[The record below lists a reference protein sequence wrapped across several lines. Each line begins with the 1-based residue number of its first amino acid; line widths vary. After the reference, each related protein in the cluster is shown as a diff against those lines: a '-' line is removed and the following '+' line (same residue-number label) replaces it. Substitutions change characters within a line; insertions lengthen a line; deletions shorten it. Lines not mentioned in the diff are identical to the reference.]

1 MACRK
6 NIPKQ
11 SRPLSANGVAKVA
24 NKQLVFFFA
33 RVSLFQKTLYP
44 LTVTKILKQ
53 NESVG
58 TPPLTASHQRCS
70 CTIFKLPDY
79 TAGLTHVLYYYAT
92 YTHPPFSIYKYV
104 RLFLSNP
111 F

>member
-1 MACRK
+1 MRNLNGGKINTFLEGTPISVRWHTNFDGLQEQHIETITTTFRK
-6 NIPKQ
+6 WF
-11 SRPLSANGVAKVA
+11 AKVA
-24 NKQLVFFFA
+24 NKQLMFFFA
-33 RVSLFQKTLYP
+33 RVSLFQKILYP

-79 TAGLTHVLYYYAT
+79 TTA
-92 YTHPPFSIYKYV
+92 S
-104 RLFLSNP
+104 R
-111 F
+111 